1 MPIVLV
7 DPGRIGVL
15 PVTLE
20 EIQAFNAENVPFI
33 AMMNVSCDSIDD
45 GVAIGRFT
53 YDARWTRPVDFIAG
67 PVQMALA
74 DAAFYWALFTKI
86 GIVPLAVTNE
96 LKYNFL
102 RPAVGGDMLC
112 KAEVLKVGRRVAY
125 GVADVYMDGA
135 PDRLVGHATTSYVLP
150 D

>member
-1 MPIVLV
+1 MP
-7 DPGRIGVL
+7 L

-20 EIQAFNAENVPFI
+20 EIKAFNAEMVPFCAEMNIHLEAIEDGI
-33 AMMNVSCDSIDD
+33 AYS
-45 GVAIGRFT
+45 RFT
-53 YDARWTRPVDFIAG
+53 YEPRWTRPIDFIGG
-67 PVQMALA
+67 PILMAMA
-74 DAAFYWALFTKI
+74 DSTFYWALFTKI

-102 RPAVGGDMLC
+102 RPAMGGDVIC
-112 KAEVLKVGRRVAY
+112 KAEVLKIGRRVAY
-125 GVADVYMDGA
+125 GTADLYMDGA

>member
-1 MPIVLV
+1 MSN
-7 DPGRIGVL
+7 L

-20 EIQAFNAENVPFI
+20 EIQAFNAEMVPFC
-33 AMMNVSCDSIDD
+33 AEMNIRLESIED
-45 GVAIGRFT
+45 GAAISRFT
-53 YDARWTRPVDFIAG
+53 YEGRWTRPVDFIAG
-67 PVQMALA
+67 PILMAMA
-74 DAAFYWALFTKI
+74 DATFYWALFTKI

-102 RPAVGGDMLC
+102 RPAVGGDVIC
-112 KAEVLKVGRRVAY
+112 RAEVLKVGRRVAY
-125 GVADVYMDGA
+125 GTADLYMDGA

>member
-1 MPIVLV
+1 M
-7 DPGRIGVL
+7 L

-20 EIQAFNAENVPFI
+20 EIQAFNAENVPFS
-33 AMMNVSCDSIDD
+33 AMMSLSCDSIDD

-53 YDARWTRPVDFIAG
+53 YDSRWTRPVDFIAG

-74 DAAFYWALFTKI
+74 DATFYWALFTRI

-102 RPAVGGDMLC
+102 RPAVGGDVLC
-112 KAEVLKVGRRVAY
+112 KAEVLKVGRRVAF
-125 GVADVYMDGA
+125 GVADVYMDGDS
-135 PDRLVGHATTSYVLP
+135 DRLVGHATTSYVLP

>member
-1 MPIVLV
+1 M
-7 DPGRIGVL
+7 L
-15 PVTLE
+15 PVTFE
-20 EIQAFNAENVPFI
+20 EIQAFNAENVPF
-33 AMMNVSCDSIDD
+33 ATMMNITCDSIDD
-45 GVAIGRFT
+45 GIAIGRFT
-53 YDARWTRPVDFIAG
+53 YDVRWTRPVDFIAG

-74 DAAFYWALFTKI
+74 DATVYWALFTKI

-102 RPAVGGDMLC
+102 RPAVGRDMLC
-112 KAEVLKVGRRVAY
+112 KATVLKVGRRVAY
-125 GVADVYMDGA
+125 GVADVYMDGD

>member
-1 MPIVLV
+1 ME
-7 DPGRIGVL
+7 
-15 PVTLE
+15 VTLE
-20 EIQAFNAENVPFI
+20 AIRAFNEHAVPFC
-33 AMMNVSCDSIDD
+33 AEMNITCDAIDD

-74 DAAFYWALFTKI
+74 DASFYWALFTKI

-112 KAEVLKVGRRVAY
+112 RAEVVKVGRRVAF
-125 GVADVYMDGA
+125 GVCEIYMEQE
-135 PDRLVGHATTSYVLP
+135 PERLVGHATTSYVLP
-150 D
+150 GGHDA

>member
-1 MPIVLV
+1 MIVL
-7 DPGRIGVL
+7 PI
-15 PVTLE
+15 TLE
-20 EIQAFNAENVPFI
+20 QIQAFNAENVPFC
-33 AMMNVSCDSIDD
+33 AKMNITCDSIED

-53 YDARWTRPVDFIAG
+53 YDAGWTRPVDFIAG

-74 DAAFYWALFTKI
+74 DATFYWALFTKL

-102 RPAVGGDMLC
+102 RPAIGGDMLC
-112 KAEVLKVGRRVAY
+112 KAEVLKIGRRIAF
-125 GVADVYMDGA
+125 GVAGVYMDGA

>member
-1 MPIVLV
+1 MSSDANAP
-7 DPGRIGVL
+7 L
-15 PVTLE
+15 PVTLD
-20 EIQAFNAENVPFI
+20 EIRAFNAANVPFT
-33 AMMNVSCDSIDD
+33 AMMNITCDSLAD

-53 YDARWTRPVDFIAG
+53 FDQRWTRPVDFIAG

-74 DAAFYWALFTKI
+74 DATFYWALFTKL

-102 RPAVGGDMLC
+102 RPAMGGDMLC
-112 KAEVLKVGRRVAY
+112 KAEVLKIGRRVAF
-125 GVADVYMDGA
+125 GVADVYMEGDR
-135 PDRLVGHATTSYVLP
+135 DRLVGHASTSYVLP

>member
-1 MPIVLV
+1 M
-7 DPGRIGVL
+7 
-15 PVTLE
+15 
-20 EIQAFNAENVPFI
+20 VPFC
-33 AMMNVSCDSIDD
+33 AEMNIHLESIGD
-45 GVAIGRFT
+45 GVAVSRFT
-53 YDARWTRPVDFIAG
+53 HEARWTRPVDFIAG
-67 PVQMALA
+67 PILMAMA
-74 DAAFYWALFTKI
+74 DATFYWALFTKI

-102 RPAVGGDMLC
+102 RPAIGGDVIC

-125 GVADVYMDGA
+125 GTADLYMDGA